1 MNREHTFVPGRQSLL
16 AISILIA
23 DDCWTWGPLL
33 NSIWFASIKWSGVQV
48 GLNSNFGALC
58 PGAFEGW
65 SCLLLLRGSKKWS
78 SDRPPGNICGTVATH
93 IWDSNCQ
100 RSFFCACSGSQV
112 MIMSRNVGFS
122 WLHRVNVTTG
132 SPEFFSTGNASINR
146 KIGRVVLELL
156 W

>member
-1 MNREHTFVPGRQSLL
+1 M
-16 AISILIA
+16 
-23 DDCWTWGPLL
+23 
-33 NSIWFASIKWSGVQV
+33 
-48 GLNSNFGALC
+48 
-58 PGAFEGW
+58 
-65 SCLLLLRGSKKWS
+65 LRGNKKWS

-132 SPEFFSTGNASINR
+132 SPDFFSTGNASINR
-146 KIGRVVLELL
+146 KGCPGIALIKIGKWTGSPLDVCPG
-156 W
+156 WDDK